1 MSAFSELVDVVE
13 HLVSTHHVWNMS
25 LSQEEALAKVA
36 KARLE
41 EVPTVAHDV
50 ETLIADVETLK
61 TDATA
66 LVKGTPQDGAQN
78 A

>member
-1 MSAFSELVDVVE
+1 MSAFSELADVVE

-25 LSQEEALAKVA
+25 LSQEGALAKVA

-66 LVKGTPQDGAQN
+66 LVKGTQQDGAQN